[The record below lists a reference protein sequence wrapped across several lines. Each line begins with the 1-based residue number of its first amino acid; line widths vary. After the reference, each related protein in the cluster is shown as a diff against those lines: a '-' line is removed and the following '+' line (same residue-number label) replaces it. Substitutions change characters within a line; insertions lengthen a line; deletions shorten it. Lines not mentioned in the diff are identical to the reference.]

1 MARFNELGSYS
12 QGFGKNSSA
21 SAALETIG
29 TTSPSC
35 EELQRVTAT
44 ALVKSY
50 LSLLA
55 YFF

>member
-1 MARFNELGSYS
+1 MVRFNELGSYS

>member
-1 MARFNELGSYS
+1 MVRFNELGSYS
-12 QGFGKNSSA
+12 KGFGKNSCL
-21 SAALETIG
+21 SAALETID

-35 EELQRVTAT
+35 EELQHVTAT